1 MLNSVSAAESPS
13 FGALLRQLRR
23 RAGLTQRE
31 LGLAVGYSEAHIA
44 RLEGDK
50 RTPDPASVRGRFIE
64 ALGIEGTEEADRLIA
79 LATAAWDR
87 AHGRVT
93 PNVEI
98 AALAPLAQPHNL
110 PAPLTSFVGR
120 QEELQQVTALVAESR
135 LLTLIGSG
143 GAGKTRLALHVAME
157 LLPAFEHGVWWVE
170 LTTLTDASLLA
181 DAVAAALGLRPTSP
195 DSQAVLTDFLRTKR
209 LMLVLDGC
217 DRVVASVA
225 SLAAALLRA
234 CPMLTILA
242 TSREVLGVPGEVTY
256 FVEGLPLPEAK
267 RLFIERALA
276 ARPDLVLDESDEAA
290 ITEIC
295 QQLDGIPLAI
305 ELAASRVR
313 ALTIRQI
320 AERLA
325 DRFQLLS
332 SGHRADA
339 PHHQTLRTLID
350 WSYDLLGEAERTLLR
365 RLGVFV
371 GGWTLEAAEHVC
383 SDVPPETRDDLA
395 EGSGLCCALP
405 AGSVMEVLLLLV
417 NKSLVLARDSG
428 ERPRYFLLQT
438 IRQYALDKLAESGEG
453 EEVRNRHM
461 RFYFD
466 LSEQIQPYLGRPEQR
481 QWLERFE
488 AEKDNFR
495 AALAW
500 IADGHGRDLLE
511 RPWNGWHAFWS
522 RCGYWAEGFKWLSF
536 LMEHT
541 PLPLLRAEA
550 MFGAGFLAW
559 RMGDYEH
566 MRALLRTG
574 SDLARRLSDA
584 RMVVLFKM
592 LSGIAA
598 ERYEQAREALEEGL
612 RIARRAGLKAEIA
625 GLLTWLGNRTRVQK
639 GDRDEAARFYE
650 EALSISREIGDRYR
664 EITCIGEL
672 GMLDFERGDYA
683 KARAAVTRC
692 VEFMRSMGD
701 QTGLAD
707 WLMPLG
713 MIAFYQDDLPT
724 VCTAVHEGL
733 ILQQR
738 FGSGEHLPHFLMLAG
753 SLAHAAGRSLEAL
766 RLLSKASKLR
776 ESLTLHNNLE
786 PLRYRELH
794 RRLSAVRLTL
804 SDDDFERGWHE
815 GQDMPTQQAVDLALQ
830 ITRAW
835 QAIPEPQTDHRSL
848 GSSRRRPNGRR

>member
-1 MLNSVSAAESPS
+1 MLGSGSAAGSLT

-44 RLEGDK
+44 RLEGGK

-64 ALGIEGTEEADRLIA
+64 ALGIEGTSDAEQLVA
-79 LATAAWDR
+79 LATAAWER
-87 AHGRVT
+87 AHGRLVQGEGGVT
-93 PNVEI
+93 ST
-98 AALAPLAQPHNL
+98 PLAQSHNL

-120 QEELQQVTALVAESR
+120 QQELREVAALITESR
-135 LLTLIGSG
+135 LVTLIGSG

-157 LLPAFEHGVWWVE
+157 LLPTFEHGVWWVE
-170 LTTLTDASLLA
+170 LTTVTDASLLA
-181 DAVAAALGLRPTSP
+181 DVVAAALGLRPTSP
-195 DSQAVLTDFLRTKR
+195 DSQAVLTDFLRSKR

-225 SLAAALLRA
+225 ALAASLLRA
-234 CPMLTILA
+234 CPLLTILA

-256 FVEGLPLPEAK
+256 FVEGLPLAEAK
-267 RLFIERALA
+267 RLFTERALA
-276 ARPDLVLDESDEAA
+276 ARPDLVLDEADEAA
-290 ITEIC
+290 IAEIC

-332 SGHRADA
+332 SGHRADV

-371 GGWTLEAAEHVC
+371 GGWTLEAAEQVC
-383 SDVPPETRDDLA
+383 SDFPAEPEDQA
-395 EGSGLCCALP
+395 VNGSRLCCALP

-417 NKSLVLARDSG
+417 NKSLVIARDNSD
-428 ERPRYFLLQT
+428 RPRYYLLQT
-438 IRQYALDKLAESGEG
+438 IRQYALDKLAESGEV
-453 EEVRNRHM
+453 EELRNRHM
-461 RFYFD
+461 RFYFE
-466 LSEQIQPYLGRPEQR
+466 LSEQIQPHLGQPEQR

-511 RPWNGWHAFWS
+511 RPWNGLHAFWS

-541 PLPLLRAEA
+541 ALPSLRAEA

-559 RMGDYEH
+559 RMGDYES

-574 SDLARRLSDA
+574 TDLARRLSDA
-584 RMVVLFKM
+584 RLIALFKM
-592 LSGIAA
+592 LSGIAT

-612 RIARRAGLKAEIA
+612 RIARRSGLKAETA

-639 GDRDEAARFYE
+639 GDREEAARFYE
-650 EALSISREIGDRYR
+650 EALALAQEIGDRYR
-664 EITCIGEL
+664 EITCLGEL

-683 KARAAVTRC
+683 KARAAITRC

-713 MIAFYQDDLPT
+713 MIAFYQDDLAT
-724 VCTAVHEGL
+724 VCSAVYEGL

-753 SLAHAAGRSLEAL
+753 SLAHAAGKSPEAV

-794 RRLSAVRLTL
+794 KRLSAVRAAL
-804 SDDDFERGWHE
+804 SDDEFERGWNE

-835 QAIPEPQTDHRSL
+835 QATPEPQTDRRSPEL
-848 GSSRRRPNGRR
+848 QRRRQSERR